1 MIPGLIPFDPFPFGL
16 LTMCVSLE
24 AIFLSVIVLL
34 SQSRQTAK
42 DRIRTDIEYDVN
54 LKAELEVSHLHDKI
68 ENLQV
73 ELLKRLNRIERDL
86 NSR

>member
-1 MIPGLIPFDPFPFGL
+1 
-16 LTMCVSLE
+16 MCVSLE

-34 SQSRQTAK
+34 SQSRQASK

-68 ENLQV
+68 DNLQA

-86 NSR
+86 DR